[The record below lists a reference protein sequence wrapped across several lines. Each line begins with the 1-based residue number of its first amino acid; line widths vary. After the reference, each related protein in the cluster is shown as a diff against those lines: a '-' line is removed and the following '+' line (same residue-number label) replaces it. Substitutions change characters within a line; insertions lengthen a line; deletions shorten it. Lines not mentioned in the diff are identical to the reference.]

1 MNAAIDDQN
10 LIAPNQR
17 TLHMPNPSLGAEPV
31 HDVHH
36 NGCIV
41 IVGANGSGKSR
52 LGAWLENPVS
62 LVRDKI
68 MAFAPKR
75 GAYRIGAQR
84 VLVLPEQA
92 QRMAAEQAA
101 QQLEQGTDGPG
112 GGTSRVQGDPVVGQ
126 TNDFGPLLNRLFADR
141 AREAHEYM
149 QRGRATAGNPGAP
162 PQGNLDKLKEIW
174 ERIFPHRVLEFG
186 DHVVQAKMAVSPE
199 LGKADEL
206 YRASALSDGERVGFY
221 LAAQVLLAPKNALLV
236 IDEPELHLHESIQSA
251 IWDALEGSRPDCV
264 FVYITHD
271 LGFAASRVGAVK
283 VVLHDY
289 IAPTE
294 NQDVGVWKWQLV
306 PATDEIPEDVILRIL
321 GSRRATLFVE
331 GIVGSWDHKL
341 YEVLLPQYYIVP
353 NGGADDVIKA
363 VRAFDALPRLHR
375 YHPHGL
381 IDLDDRSGAE
391 ITALNRR
398 GIHVLPVAGVENL
411 LTLPECLEAFAAT
424 LSWTDDSARNAAIED
439 AKRRVISEMK
449 TVRLRT
455 IAKRASH
462 AIRQR
467 LSSVS
472 ADGYE
477 KTDLINAVSA
487 AVAAAAPEAVYD
499 TAVITIDTALDAT
512 DGTAY
517 EATLRVFRNKGILEA
532 AANAFRLQGQI
543 FGQKIIDLIRNDEN
557 LREKLASRL
566 DLN

>member
-52 LGAWLENPVS
+52 LGAWLENPAS
-62 LVRDKI
+62 LIRNKT
-68 MAFAPKR
+68 MATAPKR

-84 VLVLPEQA
+84 VLVLPDRA

-112 GGTSRVQGDPVVGQ
+112 GGMSRVQGDPVVGQ
-126 TNDFGPLLNRLFADR
+126 TNDFGPLLNRLFADQ

-149 QRGRATAGNPGAP
+149 QRGHTTKGNPGIP
-162 PQGNLDKLKEIW
+162 PQSTLDKLKELW
-174 ERIFPHRVLEFG
+174 ERIFPQRRLEFG
-186 DHVVQAKMAVSPE
+186 DHIVQAKMAVSPE
-199 LGKADEL
+199 SGKGDEL
-206 YRASALSDGERVGFY
+206 YRASELSDGERVGFY
-221 LAAQVLLAPKNALLV
+221 LAAQVLLAPKDALLV

-251 IWDALEGSRPDCV
+251 IWGALEGSRPDCV

-271 LGFAASRVGAVK
+271 LGFAASRVGAAK
-283 VVLHDY
+283 VVLYDY

-294 NQDVGVWKWQLV
+294 NEDVGVWKWQPV
-306 PATDEIPEDVILRIL
+306 PATNEIPEDVILRII

-331 GIVGSWDHKL
+331 GIVGNWDHKL
-341 YEVLLPQYYIVP
+341 YEVLLPNYYIVP

-363 VRAFDALPRLHR
+363 VRAFDALPHLHR
-375 YHPHGL
+375 YHPLGL
-381 IDLDDRSGAE
+381 IDLDDRFGAE
-391 ITALNRR
+391 IAALRHR

-424 LSWTDDSARNAAIED
+424 LSWTDDTARNAVIED
-439 AKRRVISEMK
+439 AKRRVINAMRA
-449 TVRLRT
+449 VRLRT

-462 AIRQR
+462 AVRQR

-472 ADGYE
+472 ANGHE
-477 KTDLINAVSA
+477 KTDLIDAVSA
-487 AVAAAAPEAVYD
+487 AVMAAAPESVYD
-499 TAVITIDTALDAT
+499 TAVTTIDTALDAT

-532 AANAFRLQGQI
+532 AANAFQLQGRV
-543 FGQKIIDLIRNDEN
+543 FGQRIIDLIRTDED
-557 LREKLASRL
+557 LRAKVTARL
-566 DLN
+566 ELN